1 MLKFLMEL
9 VERLRE
15 LEQLRKQGV
24 ITDSEYAALVA
35 NATEVANPVVLAPP
49 TVPAADGAL
58 ESEIATQPQKSG
70 SGRKKVLIGTGVAVV
85 LIAAIGV
92 IASSGS
98 SGNPLDSSEYKK
110 LLAEKTELTKEIART
125 NTMKASALDAANTAE
140 ADLAKIQEQVDSY
153 QLRVDYETAMLRDLE
168 TIKP

>member
-35 NATEVANPVVLAPP
+35 NATEAADPVVLAPP
-49 TVPAADGAL
+49 VVPAADSAF
-58 ESEIATQPQKSG
+58 ESEIATQPSKLG
-70 SGRKKVLIGTGVAVV
+70 FGRKKVLIGAGIGVV
-85 LIAAIGV
+85 LIAIVG
-92 IASSGS
+92 ILASSGS

-110 LLAEKTELTKEIART
+110 LLAEKAVVAKELATTKA
-125 NTMKASALDAANTAE
+125 KAADALAKATTAE
-140 ADLAKIQEQVDSY
+140 DALTTTQKNAEVY
-153 QLRVDYETAMLRDLE
+153 QRRIDYETVMLKDLE